1 LTDEVGWGLLG
12 TARINRRIIPAMR
25 ADRRS
30 RIVAV
35 ASRDAARGAAVAR
48 EWDIPYAVGYQ
59 DLLRREDVTAIYI
72 PLPNSL
78 HAEWT
83 LAAIDAGKHVL
94 CEKPFV
100 LDPADIDRIAAARDD
115 AGVVVE
121 EGFMYRHEAMTA
133 RVASLV
139 SDGAVGSLRTIVA
152 GFCYSQAGP
161 DDVRLDAALG
171 GGALNDVGCYPLSYA
186 CLLAN
191 RQRTGAM
198 GTARWTDGQV
208 DEEFTALLTFAGGLT
223 ASLYAGFRA
232 APHSWLEVVGT
243 EGTLRVPHP
252 FKPGRHERIELVRHG
267 DAHHFDVEGSAL
279 LFQREIEDFVASV
292 LDGVPTVVS
301 LDESRR
307 VASALSMLHAAA
319 RQPERVP

>member
-1 LTDEVGWGLLG
+1 MIGTVGWGLLG
-12 TARINRRIIPAMR
+12 TARINRRIVPAMR

-35 ASRDAARGAAVAR
+35 ASRDAGRGAAAAQ
-48 EWDIPYAVGYQ
+48 EWNIPHAVGYE

-72 PLPNSL
+72 PLPNRL

-83 LAAIDAGKHVL
+83 LAAIEAGKHVL

-100 LDPADIDRIAAARDD
+100 LDPADIDRIAAARDRV
-115 AGVVVE
+115 GVVVE
-121 EGFMYRHEAMTA
+121 EGFMYRHEALTA
-133 RVASLV
+133 RVHSLV
-139 SDGAVGSLRTIVA
+139 ADGAIGALRTIVT
-152 GFCYSQAGP
+152 GFCYSQSRSG
-161 DDVRLDAALG
+161 DVRLDAALG
-171 GGALNDVGCYPLSYA
+171 GGALNDVGCYPVSYA

-191 RQRTGAM
+191 RRPTGAM
-198 GTARWTDGQV
+198 GTARWTDGNV
-208 DEEFTALLTFAGGLT
+208 DEEFTGLLTFDNGPT

-232 APHSWLEVVGT
+232 APHTWLEVVGT
-243 EGTLRVPHP
+243 EGTLGVPHP
-252 FKPGRHERIELVRHG
+252 FKPEVRERIALVRHG
-267 DAHHFDVEGSAL
+267 EAHHIEVEGSAR

-307 VASALSMLHAAA
+307 SATALAMLHGAA
-319 RQPERVP
+319 RQPQGVA